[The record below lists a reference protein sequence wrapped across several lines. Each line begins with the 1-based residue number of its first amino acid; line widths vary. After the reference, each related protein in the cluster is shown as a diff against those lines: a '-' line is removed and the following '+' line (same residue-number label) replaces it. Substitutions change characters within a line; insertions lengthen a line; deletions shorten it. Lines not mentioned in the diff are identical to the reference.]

1 MQLPFIPN
9 WLDLR
14 PFVAELWLVAT
25 IVCVLLTPFFVRK
38 PNSACGL
45 VALLGLGIAFCSLL
59 AVGNRGQTSGL
70 SSRFSSMLAA
80 DGVAFLWKALLL
92 LFTAGIVL
100 LWFATTRPAMREG
113 DGPEFFTLLL
123 GATLGMALMGSA
135 SNLLMVFMTV
145 EAASFPSYVLAGF
158 RKTHRAGAE
167 ASLKYVLFGAAASAI
182 MVYGLSLLYGLYG
195 TLQLYPSTSGPGLAQ
210 KIADGLAQGTGA
222 GPLLVVALLGLICG
236 LGFKIAAV
244 PLHFWC
250 PDVFEGASIDVT
262 AFLSVASK
270 GAGLVLL
277 MRFVVAIAD
286 AAGYQPTGVTTA
298 LSAVIGTLG
307 AITCTVGNTA
317 AYVQNNIKRLLAYSS
332 IAHAGY
338 MLCLLSLLV
347 RHRPQT
353 NSPGDSATQA
363 LLFYL
368 AVYLFM
374 NLGAFTIA
382 GVIARGTRQ
391 ADVAGGE
398 ELSAFAG
405 LGRRDPLLAACM
417 TACLF
422 SLIGVPP
429 LAGFTAKFNV
439 LAALAANGGGWWALV
454 AVVGVNTILS
464 VYYYGRIV
472 KAMYFEADPPLA
484 AAEPHPAAAF
494 AGYPLGRG
502 LSVACAAA
510 LVLLFSGPIRSQ
522 TSRLPADGSTRRRG
536 RPEPTPPSLQRAAS
550 SRGAIRWPRSNK
562 VSGRLKRRKRV
573 VVMGNAP
580 GRNMGELP

>member
-1 MQLPFIPN
+1 MQIPFIPN

-14 PFVAELWLVAT
+14 PFVAELLLITT
-25 IVCVLLTPFFVRK
+25 IICVLLTPFFVRK

-45 VALLGLGIAFCSLL
+45 VALLGLGIAFISLL
-59 AVGNRGQTSGL
+59 AAGNQSQSLGPHT
-70 SSRFSSMLAA
+70 RFNSMLVA
-80 DGVAFLWKALLL
+80 DGVAFLWTALLL

-100 LWFATTRPAMREG
+100 MWFATTRLTMREG

-135 SNLLMVFMTV
+135 CNLLMVFMTV

-158 RKTHRAGAE
+158 RKTNRQGAE
-167 ASLKYVLFGAAASAI
+167 ASLKYVLFGAATSAI
-182 MVYGLSLLYGLYG
+182 MVYGLSFLYGLYG
-195 TLQLYPSTSGPGLAQ
+195 TLQLYPSSDGPGLAQ
-210 KIADGLAQGTGA
+210 KIAESLSHGGSG
-222 GPLLVVALLGLICG
+222 GPLLVVAVLGLICG

-244 PLHFWC
+244 PFHFWC

-277 MRFVVAIAD
+277 MRFAVAIAD
-286 AAGYQPTGVTTA
+286 AAGYQPTGMTTA
-298 LSAVIGTLG
+298 LAAVIGTLG

-338 MLCLLSLLV
+338 MLCVVSLLV
-347 RHRPQT
+347 RHRPQSA
-353 NSPGDSATQA
+353 NPGDPATQA

-368 AVYLFM
+368 SVYLFM

-382 GVIARGTRQ
+382 GIIAR
-391 ADVAGGE
+391 AGSEAGDASGE
-398 ELSAFAG
+398 DLSAFAG

-422 SLIGVPP
+422 SLIGLPP

-439 LAALAANGGGWWALV
+439 LAVLVANGGAWWALV
-454 AVVGVNTILS
+454 AVVGVNSVLS
-464 VYYYGRIV
+464 VYYYARIV
-472 KAMYFEADPPLA
+472 KAMYFEADA
-484 AAEPHPAAAF
+484 QVVAAEPPPDAAF

-502 LSVACAAA
+502 LAAACAVA
-510 LVLLFSGPIRSQ
+510 LVLLFIGANPL
-522 TSRLPADGSTRRRG
+522 TSLTSACGRFHGTENPA
-536 RPEPTPPSLQRAAS
+536 
-550 SRGAIRWPRSNK
+550 
-562 VSGRLKRRKRV
+562 VSGAA
-573 VVMGNAP
+573 AP
-580 GRNMGELP
+580 PMPPKPAVADAR

>member
-1 MQLPFIPN
+1 MQIPFIPN
-9 WLDLR
+9 WPDLR
-14 PFVAELWLVAT
+14 PFVAELWLTAT
-25 IVCVLLTPFFVRK
+25 IVAVLLTPFFVRK

-45 VALLGLGIAFCSLL
+45 VALLGLGIAFVSLL
-59 AVGNRGQTSGL
+59 VAGNESQTIAPL
-70 SSRFSSMLAA
+70 SRFGSMLVS

-100 LWFATTRPAMREG
+100 LWFAITRPTMREG

-158 RKTHRAGAE
+158 RKTQRAGAE
-167 ASLKYVLFGAAASAI
+167 ASIKYVLFGAAATAI

-195 TLQLYPSTSGPGLAQ
+195 TLQLYPSAGGPGLAQ
-210 KIADGLAQGTGA
+210 RVVEGFSHGGGS
-222 GPLLVVALLGLICG
+222 GPLLVVAVLGLICG

-244 PLHFWC
+244 PFHFWC

-277 MRFVVAIAD
+277 MRFAVAIAD

-298 LSAVIGTLG
+298 LAAVIGTLG
-307 AITCTVGNTA
+307 AVTCTVGNTA

-338 MLCLLSLLV
+338 MLCVVSLLV
-347 RHRPQT
+347 RHRPQYV
-353 NSPGDSATQA
+353 NPGDSATQA

-382 GVIARGTRQ
+382 GVIARAGSQ
-391 ADVAGGE
+391 AGNPGAED
-398 ELSAFAG
+398 LSAFAD

-422 SLIGVPP
+422 SLIGLPP

-439 LAALAANGGGWWALV
+439 LAVLVANGGAWWALV
-454 AVVGVNTILS
+454 AAVGVNTVLS

-472 KAMYFEADPPLA
+472 KAMYFEGDAPVAAVEQQP
-484 AAEPHPAAAF
+484 AAEF

-502 LSVACAAA
+502 ISVACAVA
-510 LVLLFSGPIRSQ
+510 LVLLFVGASPLANL
-522 TSRLPADGSTRRRG
+522 TAACG
-536 RPEPTPPSLQRAAS
+536 RFHGAALPPS
-550 SRGAIRWPRSNK
+550 
-562 VSGRLKRRKRV
+562 
-573 VVMGNAP
+573 GNAAAP
-580 GRNMGELP
+580 AAPANVPDRSPVVAAR

>member
-1 MQLPFIPN
+1 MQIPFIPN
-9 WLDLR
+9 WPDLR
-14 PFVAELWLVAT
+14 PFTAELWLIVT

-59 AVGNRGQTSGL
+59 AVGNQGGSPADPG
-70 SSRFSSMLAA
+70 RFGSMLAT
-80 DGVAFLWKALLL
+80 DGVAFLWTALLL

-100 LWFATTRPAMREG
+100 MWFATTMPTMREG

-145 EAASFPSYVLAGF
+145 EAASLPSYVLAGF
-158 RKTHRAGAE
+158 RKTNRAGAE

-182 MVYGLSLLYGLYG
+182 MVYGLSLFYGLFG
-195 TLQLYPSTSGPGLAQ
+195 TLLLYPSADGPGLARM
-210 KIADGLAQGTGA
+210 LAQGSSHGGGV
-222 GPLLVVALLGLICG
+222 GPLLVVAVLGLVCG

-244 PLHFWC
+244 PFHFWC

-277 MRFVVAIAD
+277 MRFAVAIAD
-286 AAGYQPTGVTTA
+286 AAGYEATGITTA
-298 LSAVIGTLG
+298 LAAVIGTLG

-317 AYVQNNIKRLLAYSS
+317 AYVQNNMKRLLAYSS

-338 MLCLLSLLV
+338 MLCAVSLLV
-347 RHRPQT
+347 RHGRQMA
-353 NSPGDSATQA
+353 SPGDSATA
-363 LLFYL
+363 AILFYL

-382 GVIARGTRQ
+382 GVIARGGSR
-391 ADVAGGE
+391 AGE
-398 ELSAFAG
+398 TDPDSLSSFAG
-405 LGRRDPLLAACM
+405 LGRRDPLLAGCM

-422 SLIGVPP
+422 SLIGLPP
-429 LAGFTAKFNV
+429 LAGFTAKFNILAV
-439 LAALAANGGGWWALV
+439 LVANGGAWWVLV
-454 AVVGVNTILS
+454 AVVSVNTVLS
-464 VYYYGRIV
+464 VYYYARIV
-472 KAMYFEADPPLA
+472 KAMYFQADVPADA
-484 AAEPHPAAAF
+484 AHAVPAAAF

-502 LSVACAAA
+502 LSLTCAVVLVGLFVGASPLANLTIICGRFHGTGTPTAVAHDTSPLSPAGVAKRPTMVAA
-510 LVLLFSGPIRSQ
+510 
-522 TSRLPADGSTRRRG
+522 G
-536 RPEPTPPSLQRAAS
+536 R
-550 SRGAIRWPRSNK
+550 
-562 VSGRLKRRKRV
+562 
-573 VVMGNAP
+573 
-580 GRNMGELP
+580 